1 MRKWRLMEAVS
12 SATGADGGAGGG
24 SAPAPAA
31 PSRPASVHDRLKS
44 FLSPPENDT
53 PPGGVARVESEA
65 TSAADVGSEGAPPV
79 EEPVPGNPD
88 QAEATGDAEQSG
100 DAQDEDWQP
109 SSFEELAEALGW
121 DIEKLMDLQG
131 KVKID
136 GKEGTA
142 KLRDLFKSYQ
152 LDGHI
157 NQKLATL
164 DTDRKALMADR
175 AKFDSERADKLLRM
189 DAGLQT
195 LERSLLSEFQ
205 SVDWQKLAAED
216 PAAYNAKLVAFQ
228 QRNVQLQDIAN
239 QINAEK
245 QQHQAQ
251 QMESMKAW
259 LAEQKKL
266 LQAKVPEWADDT
278 VRAKDKAEILKYL
291 DGYGITGEEFEAIN
305 DHRHALVVRD
315 AWKWHQL
322 QASKPTVL
330 NKVRA
335 APKLLKP
342 GSQQSKA
349 AQQSLA
355 TNKDRERLRQTGK
368 VADATKLLKSRLFG

>member
-1 MRKWRLMEAVS
+1 MLKWRLMEAVAS
-12 SATGADGGAGGG
+12 SGADGGAVG
-24 SAPAPAA
+24 APAPA
-31 PSRPASVHDRLKS
+31 ASVHDRLKS
-44 FLSPPENDT
+44 FLNPSAEESPT
-53 PPGGVARVESEA
+53 GGVARVDSEA
-65 TSAADVGSEGAPPV
+65 ASVADEGNDGAQPAK
-79 EEPVPGNPD
+79 EPVPKVKAED
-88 QAEATGDAEQSG
+88 QAEDAGDGEESG
-100 DAQDEDWQP
+100 DAQSDDWQP
-109 SSFEELAEALGW
+109 STLEELAEALGW
-121 DIEKLMDLQG
+121 DSDKLLNLSG

-142 KLRDLFKSYQ
+142 SLRDLVKSYQ

-175 AKFDSERADKLLRM
+175 EKFNAERADKLLKL

-195 LERSLLSEFQ
+195 LNRALMAEFQ

-216 PAAYNAKLVAFQ
+216 PNSYNAKVVQFQ
-228 QRNVQLQDIAN
+228 QRNAQLQDIAA
-239 QINAEK
+239 QLQAEK

-251 QMESMKAW
+251 LAEATQKW
-259 LAEQKKL
+259 LADQRKL
-266 LQAKVPEWADDT
+266 LQAKVPEWSDET
-278 VRAKDKAEILKYL
+278 VRTKDKAEILKYL
-291 DGYGITGEEFEAIN
+291 QGHGITAEEFEGMQ

-322 QASKPTVL
+322 QASKPAVL

-342 GSQQSKA
+342 GSPQSKA

-355 TNKDRERLRQTGK
+355 TNKDRDRLKQTGR
-368 VADATKLLKSRLFG
+368 VSDAAKLLKSRIFG